1 MGMCSRT
8 GPCGNG
14 WRSRRERLGG
24 WLPVGVAAGWGLAPG
39 LGGCRL
45 VAAGWGAAGT
55 DFGNVHPVR
64 LANLAAAH
72 RMWRS
77 KNRGP
82 LRVLCK
88 RSKAG

>member
-1 MGMCSRT
+1 MGV
-8 GPCGNG
+8 GF
-14 WRSRRERLGG
+14 LLG
-24 WLPVGVAAGWGLAPG
+24 WLPFG
-39 LGGCRL
+39 